1 MIILGGKLNCK
12 VEYSL
17 PLYIFKKIGC
27 CNPNCTALEMPDNEA
42 NSKGK
47 KIETTSYKFFF
58 LLRNSLE
65 MNSFH
70 FARIVL
76 VLPKVREEK
85 T

>member
-1 MIILGGKLNCK
+1 MIILGGKLNFK

-17 PLYIFKKIGC
+17 ALKKIVC

-58 LLRNSLE
+58 SPNSLE

>member
-1 MIILGGKLNCK
+1 MNILGRKLNSK

-17 PLYIFKKIGC
+17 AFYIFKKIIC
-27 CNPNCTALEMPDNEA
+27 CNPNCTALEMPDNKA
-42 NSKGK
+42 NSKGE

-58 LLRNSLE
+58 SPNSLE

>member
-1 MIILGGKLNCK
+1 MIILGKLNFK

-17 PLYIFKKIGC
+17 ALKKIVC

-42 NSKGK
+42 NSQGK
-47 KIETTSYKFFF
+47 KLKPLLTSFFSP
-58 LLRNSLE
+58 NSLE

>member
-1 MIILGGKLNCK
+1 MIILGGKLNFK

-17 PLYIFKKIGC
+17 ALYIFKIIVC

-47 KIETTSYKFFF
+47 KLKPLLTSFFSP
-58 LLRNSLE
+58 NSLE